1 MKFELLWRE
10 YFKLLSLSYGSK
22 IFSRNG
28 ILDTS
33 NIPDN
38 DEIDSIKNIKLEDDL
53 IKSINN
59 QLIQSGF
66 ISNRARQ
73 IFASYLIYNLNI
85 DWLSGA
91 YYFKNNLIDY
101 DTENNFS
108 NWMYIAGV
116 GTDPRGGRLFN
127 LDKQKSLYDSNSEYR
142 KKWL

>member
-1 MKFELLWRE
+1 M
-10 YFKLLSLSYGSK
+10 
-22 IFSRNG
+22 
-28 ILDTS
+28 DTS

-38 DEIDSIKNIKLEDDL
+38 DEVYSIKNIKLEDDL

-73 IFASYLIYNLNI
+73 IFTVSYLIYNLNI

-101 DTENNFS
+101 DMRIIFPTGC
-108 NWMYIAGV
+108 ILLG
-116 GTDPRGGRLFN
+116 
-127 LDKQKSLYDSNSEYR
+127 
-142 KKWL
+142 